1 MHILTCSLLLA
12 RAAADEMT
20 GAIYVSRHGVR
31 SPYPPGGTGWPAHG
45 QSWEA
50 WTSAPVKRATEF
62 GMTDHAFK
70 TQELTA
76 HGKTLVKPLG
86 ASARE
91 AWAAAGLEIDCE
103 RVKTYADD
111 STRDVQ
117 TAKLWLEGLGCADNQ
132 VDVANSS
139 LPEMVPILSDDF
151 VQPNGICKVAT
162 EGQARG
168 RFGGDV
174 DALTAAHA
182 QGIDEVQAALDM
194 PSDADACTDL
204 PDDVECAIASF
215 PYQYDAMP

>member
-1 MHILTCSLLLA
+1 MSERQTRPQSTAQRFAYRRVQRRNHCDTSLAPQHCIRNHCDRQHNA
-12 RAAADEMT
+12 RPRLRARSTAADEMT

-50 WTSAPVKRATEF
+50 WTSAPGARPEF

-91 AWAAAGLEIDCE
+91 AWAAAGLEIDCD

-117 TAKLWLEGLGCADNQ
+117 TAKLWLEGLGCADNP

-168 RFGGDV
+168 
-174 DALTAAHA
+174 
-182 QGIDEVQAALDM
+182 
-194 PSDADACTDL
+194 DL
-204 PDDVECAIASF
+204 E
-215 PYQYDAMP
+215 AMWMR